1 MPILSAIFCLTH
13 DGFAFI
19 SYRGLVNS
27 GNVLC
32 HRKVCDLYYGNRG
45 IDLIKC
51 AILCLIYKKFAS
63 VCYVRF
69 VENINQYSDGANM
82 LGSLI

>member
-1 MPILSAIFCLTH
+1 MLFFCLIH

-27 GNVLC
+27 SNVLG
-32 HRKVCDLYYGNRG
+32 HRKVCDLCVGNHG
-45 IDLIKC
+45 IYLIKC
-51 AILCLIYKKFAS
+51 AILCLIYKNFAS
-63 VCYVRF
+63 ICYVSL

-82 LGSLI
+82 LGPLI